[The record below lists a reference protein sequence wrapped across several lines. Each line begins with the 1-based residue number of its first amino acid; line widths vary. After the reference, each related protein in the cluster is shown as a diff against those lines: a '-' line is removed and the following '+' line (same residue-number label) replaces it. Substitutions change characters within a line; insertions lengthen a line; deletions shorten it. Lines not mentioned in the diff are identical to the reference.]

1 MPDTMKAAVIL
12 KPGGPFA
19 LVERAVPEPGP
30 GTVRLKI
37 EACGVCHSDL
47 FVKEGYW
54 PRLTYPRV
62 PGHEAAG
69 TVDAAGPGVEGWK
82 KGDRA
87 GVGWFGENCGVCESC
102 RRGDFITCANL
113 RITGLDFDGGY
124 QEYMLAPAR
133 GLARI
138 PPTLDFA
145 DAAPLMC
152 AGVTTFNSLRH
163 SGAMPGDLVAVS
175 GIGGLGHLAIQF
187 ARQFG
192 YRVAAIS
199 SGHAKQ
205 ELAMQLGAN
214 RFIDALATDAAAE
227 LQRLGGARV
236 IIGTAPNA
244 DVMSALARGLGPNGV
259 LLAIAGTNEPLQIP
273 PALLIAGRRTV
284 QGWPSGTP
292 RDSEDTLNFC
302 AMTGVRPMI
311 EKFPL
316 AEAGK
321 AYERMMRNE
330 VRFRSVIVMG

>member
-1 MPDTMKAAVIL
+1 MPDTMKAVVVP
-12 KPGGPFA
+12 KPGGAFT
-19 LVERAVPEPGP
+19 LTERSIPEPGP
-30 GTVRLKI
+30 GTVRLKVA
-37 EACGVCHSDL
+37 ACGVCHSDV

-54 PRLTYPRV
+54 PRLAYPRV
-62 PGHEAAG
+62 PGHEVAG
-69 TVDAAGPGVEGWK
+69 TVDAVGLGVEGWK
-82 KGDRA
+82 EGDRA
-87 GVGWFGENCGVCESC
+87 GVGWFGDNCGVCEPC

-138 PPTLDFA
+138 PHGLDFA

-152 AGVTTFNSLRH
+152 AGVTTYNSLRR

-199 SGHAKQ
+199 GGQAKQ
-205 ELAMQLGAN
+205 ELATRLGAH

-236 IIGTAPNA
+236 IIGTAPNT
-244 DVMSALARGLGPNGV
+244 DIMSTLARGLAPNGV
-259 LLAIAGTNEPLQIP
+259 LLVIAGTNEPLQIP
-273 PALLIAGRRTV
+273 PALLIAGRRSV
-284 QGWPSGTP
+284 QGWPSGSS

-302 AMTGVRPMI
+302 AMTGVRAMI

-330 VRFRSVIVMG
+330 VRFRSVIVMQ